1 MKKKAILI
9 AIIGTVSVTLVA
21 LIIILTGVFANRI
34 SNLHKTDDTNYTSE
48 STPTVNNDSND
59 NNESVSSDNEDTGS
73 LRLVSVI
80 DMDGTCYVFRDG
92 EKIKA
97 SLNMAL
103 LDGDIVEVTKGFAR
117 IMLDED
123 KLLYLEKGTKIGIS
137 ATGDAETSKTS
148 IFVERGSVMT
158 EVLNKLSKESTFT
171 VVTANTVMNIRGT
184 KTLTQVLEDAVTGHV
199 QTSNAVLEGQVKIK
213 SVKVKADGTVVSVE
227 KDLGSGEGNSFSSN
241 KEELVSQEEMKSIA
255 DTGSDVKG
263 IRVEIVSEEEA
274 DIVFDVATFEAS
286 FLENIKNILMADAE
300 SKSGEEGLSQ
310 EQIDEINSALDEVL
324 EAFEVILAQ
333 SEKEIQQVAQI
344 PDPAPEPVVEPTPQT
359 QENVTLANSY
369 DIVGKTSDTTLQ
381 SLNVTTGDGDTNL
394 VGLEEDEEAK
404 RLEKE
409 EADWLVK
416 EEGVKKEK
424 EEAQRLEKEEAQR
437 LEKEEAD
444 RLEKEEE
451 DKLAKEKKEEE
462 DRLAKEEED
471 KLAKEKE
478 EKEERLAREEEERL
492 AREEEE
498 RLAREEEERLAEEEK
513 KKNVKITYE
522 KTAWEIDNSDSAI
535 ALRLSFWNF
544 NSETG
549 EFEEI
554 NQEDEDPLPD
564 TLPRGATL
572 PGIETPEGIDMYVFV
587 SKADIVAI
595 DGEDIE
601 VWERSEEFTFT
612 GWYYKDEEEY
622 INIETVPEDEDITEL
637 VLYAQ
642 LNDMDIEEDEEIN
655 PLDD

>member
-1 MKKKAILI
+1 MKKRAILI

-34 SNLHKTDDTNYTSE
+34 SNLYKTDDTNYTSE

-73 LRLVSVI
+73 LRLVSII

-97 SLNMAL
+97 SVNMAL

-123 KLLYLEKGTKIGIS
+123 KLLYLEKGTKIGIN
-137 ATGDAETSKTS
+137 ATGDAETSNTS

-158 EVLNKLSKESTFT
+158 EVLNKLSKDSSFT

-184 KTLTQVLEDAVTGHV
+184 KTLTQVIEDAVTGHV

-213 SVKVKADGTVVSVE
+213 AVRVKADGTVVYVE

-263 IRVEIVSEEEA
+263 IRVEIVTEEEA
-274 DIVFDVATFEAS
+274 EVVFDVVTFEAS
-286 FLENIKNILMADAE
+286 FLENIKSILMADAQ

-310 EQIDEINSALDEVL
+310 EQINEINLALDEVL

-344 PDPAPEPVVEPTPQT
+344 PDPAPEPAPKP

-381 SLNVTTGDGDTNL
+381 SSNVTTGDGDTNL
-394 VGLEEDEEAK
+394 VGLEEDEEAD
-404 RLEKE
+404 RLAE
-409 EADWLVK
+409 EERL
-416 EEGVKKEK
+416 
-424 EEAQRLEKEEAQR
+424 AQ
-437 LEKEEAD
+437 EEAD
-444 RLEKEEE
+444 RLAEEE
-451 DKLAKEKKEEE
+451 RLAQEEADRLAEEE
-462 DRLAKEEED
+462 RLAQEEADRLAKEEED

-478 EKEERLAREEEERL
+478 E
-492 AREEEE
+492 
-498 RLAREEEERLAEEEK
+498 EEERLAEEEK
-513 KKNVKITYE
+513 KKIVKIIYE
-522 KTAWEIDNSDSAI
+522 KTAWEIDNSDSSI
-535 ALRLSFWNF
+535 ALRLSFWNLD
-544 NSETG
+544 SETG

-554 NQEDEDPLPD
+554 DQEDEDPLPD

-595 DGEDIE
+595 DGEDKE

-612 GWYYKDEEEY
+612 GWYYKDEDEY

-642 LNDMDIEEDEEIN
+642 INDMDIDEEEEIN

>member
-73 LRLVSVI
+73 LRLVSII

-123 KLLYLEKGTKIGIS
+123 KLLYLEKGTRIGIT

-158 EVLNKLSKESTFT
+158 EVLNKLSKDSSFT

-300 SKSGEEGLSQ
+300 SESGEEGLSQ
-310 EQIDEINSALDEVL
+310 EQIDKINLALDEVL
-324 EAFEVILAQ
+324 KAFEVILAQ

-344 PDPAPEPVVEPTPQT
+344 PDPAPEPVFEPTPQT
-359 QENVTLANSY
+359 TENVTLANSY
-369 DIVGKTSDTTLQ
+369 DIVGKTSDTTPQ

-404 RLEKE
+404 MI
-409 EADWLVK
+409 
-416 EEGVKKEK
+416 
-424 EEAQRLEKEEAQR
+424 
-437 LEKEEAD
+437 EKEEAD
-444 RLEKEEE
+444 RL
-451 DKLAKEKKEEE
+451 AKE
-462 DRLAKEEED
+462 
-471 KLAKEKE
+471 
-478 EKEERLAREEEERL
+478 EERLAREEEERL

-498 RLAREEEERLAEEEK
+498 RLAREEEERLAREEAERLAEEEK

-522 KTAWEIDNSDSAI
+522 KTAWEIDNSDSGF
-535 ALRLSFWNF
+535 ALRLSFWNL

-554 NQEDEDPLPD
+554 DQEDEYPLPD

-595 DGEDIE
+595 DGEYIE

-622 INIETVPEDEDITEL
+622 VNIETVPEDEDITEL

>member
-73 LRLVSVI
+73 LRLVSII

-97 SLNMAL
+97 SLNMSL

-123 KLLYLEKGTKIGIS
+123 KLLYLEKGTRIGIT

-158 EVLNKLSKESTFT
+158 EVLNKLSKDSSFT

-274 DIVFDVATFEAS
+274 DIIFDVATFEAS

-300 SKSGEEGLSQ
+300 SESGEEGLSQ
-310 EQIDEINSALDEVL
+310 EQIDKINLALDEVL
-324 EAFEVILAQ
+324 KAFEVILAQ

-344 PDPAPEPVVEPTPQT
+344 PDPAPEPVFEPTPQT

-369 DIVGKTSDTTLQ
+369 DIVGKTSDTTPQ

-409 EADWLVK
+409 EAERLVK

-424 EEAQRLEKEEAQR
+424 EEK
-437 LEKEEAD
+437 D
-444 RLEKEEE
+444 RLAKEEE
-451 DKLAKEKKEEE
+451 DKKEKEEK

-478 EKEERLAREEEERL
+478 EEDRLAKEEEEREEEEERLAREEEERL

-498 RLAREEEERLAEEEK
+498 RLAREEAERLAEEEK

-522 KTAWEIDNSDSAI
+522 KTAWEIDNSDSGF
-535 ALRLSFWNF
+535 ALRLSFWNLT
-544 NSETG
+544 ETG

-554 NQEDEDPLPD
+554 DQEDEYPLPD

-595 DGEDIE
+595 DGEYIE

-622 INIETVPEDEDITEL
+622 VNIETVPEDEDITEL

>member
-21 LIIILTGVFANRI
+21 LIIFLTGVFANRI

-73 LRLVSVI
+73 LRLVSII

-103 LDGDIVEVTKGFAR
+103 LDGDIVEVTQGFAR

-123 KLLYLEKGTKIGIS
+123 KLLYLEKGTRIGIT

-274 DIVFDVATFEAS
+274 DIVFDVYTFEAS

-310 EQIDEINSALDEVL
+310 EQIDKINLALDEVL
-324 EAFEVILAQ
+324 KAFEVILAQ

-344 PDPAPEPVVEPTPQT
+344 PDPAPEPVFEPTPQT
-359 QENVTLANSY
+359 TEDVTLANSY
-369 DIVGKTSDTTLQ
+369 DTVGKTSDTTPQ

-404 RLEKE
+404 MI
-409 EADWLVK
+409 
-416 EEGVKKEK
+416 
-424 EEAQRLEKEEAQR
+424 
-437 LEKEEAD
+437 EKEEAD
-444 RLEKEEE
+444 RL
-451 DKLAKEKKEEE
+451 AKE
-462 DRLAKEEED
+462 
-471 KLAKEKE
+471 
-478 EKEERLAREEEERL
+478 EERLAREEEERL

-498 RLAREEEERLAEEEK
+498 RLAREEAERLAEEEK

-522 KTAWEIDNSDSAI
+522 KTAWEIDNSDSGF
-535 ALRLSFWNF
+535 ALRLSFWNL

-554 NQEDEDPLPD
+554 DQEDEYPLPD

>member
-73 LRLVSVI
+73 LRLVSII

-97 SLNMAL
+97 SVNMAL
-103 LDGDIVEVTKGFAR
+103 LDGDIVEVAKGFAR

-123 KLLYLEKGTKIGIS
+123 KLLYLEKGTRIGIN

-158 EVLNKLSKESTFT
+158 EVLNKLSKNSSFT

-184 KTLTQVLEDAVTGHV
+184 KTLTQVIEDAVTGHV

-255 DTGSDVKG
+255 DTGANVNG
-263 IRVEIVSEEEA
+263 IRVEIVTEEEA
-274 DIVFDVATFEAS
+274 EVVFDVATFEAS
-286 FLENIKNILMADAE
+286 FLENIKNILIADAE
-300 SKSGEEGLSQ
+300 SKSGEESLSQ
-310 EQIDEINSALDEVL
+310 EQIEEINLALDEVL

-333 SEKEIQQVAQI
+333 SEKEIQQVAQN
-344 PDPAPEPVVEPTPQT
+344 PDPAPEPVFEPTPQL

-381 SLNVTTGDGDTNL
+381 SSNVTTGDGDTNL
-394 VGLEEDEEAK
+394 VGLEEDEEAD
-404 RLEKE
+404 RLAEKE
-409 EADWLVK
+409 RL
-416 EEGVKKEK
+416 
-424 EEAQRLEKEEAQR
+424 AQ
-437 LEKEEAD
+437 EEAD
-444 RLEKEEE
+444 RLAEEE
-451 DKLAKEKKEEE
+451 RLAQEEA
-462 DRLAKEEED
+462 DRLAKEKED

-478 EKEERLAREEEERL
+478 EEEERL

-498 RLAREEEERLAEEEK
+498 RLAREEAERLAEEEK
-513 KKNVKITYE
+513 KKKVKITYE
-522 KTAWEIDNSDSAI
+522 KTAWEIDNSDISI
-535 ALRLSFWNF
+535 ALRLSFWNLD
-544 NSETG
+544 SETG

-554 NQEDEDPLPD
+554 DQEDEYPLPD

-587 SKADIVAI
+587 SKADIVAV

-622 INIETVPEDEDITEL
+622 VNIETVPEDEDITEL

-642 LNDMDIEEDEEIN
+642 INDMDIEEEEEIN

>member
-73 LRLVSVI
+73 LRLVSII

-103 LDGDIVEVTKGFAR
+103 LDGDIVEATKGFAR

-123 KLLYLEKGTKIGIS
+123 KLLYLEKGTRIGII

-148 IFVERGSVMT
+148 IVVERGSVMT
-158 EVLNKLSKESTFT
+158 EVLNKLSKDSSFT

-184 KTLTQVLEDAVTGHV
+184 KTLTQVIEDAVTGHV

-310 EQIDEINSALDEVL
+310 EQIDEINLALDEVL
-324 EAFEVILAQ
+324 EAFEVILAR
-333 SEKEIQQVAQI
+333 SEKEIQQLARLN
-344 PDPAPEPVVEPTPQT
+344 DPAPETVFEPTPQP
-359 QENVTLANSY
+359 QENVTPANSY
-369 DIVGKTSDTTLQ
+369 DTVGKTSDTTPQ
-381 SLNVTTGDGDTNL
+381 SSNVTTGDGDTNL

-409 EADWLVK
+409 EA
-416 EEGVKKEK
+416 
-424 EEAQRLEKEEAQR
+424 QRLEKEEA
-437 LEKEEAD
+437 
-444 RLEKEEE
+444 
-451 DKLAKEKKEEE
+451 

-478 EKEERLAREEEERL
+478 EADMIAEEERL
-492 AREEEE
+492 VQEEADRLAKEEED
-498 RLAREEEERLAEEEK
+498 K
-513 KKNVKITYE
+513 
-522 KTAWEIDNSDSAI
+522 
-535 ALRLSFWNF
+535 
-544 NSETG
+544 
-549 EFEEI
+549 
-554 NQEDEDPLPD
+554 
-564 TLPRGATL
+564 
-572 PGIETPEGIDMYVFV
+572 
-587 SKADIVAI
+587 
-595 DGEDIE
+595 
-601 VWERSEEFTFT
+601 
-612 GWYYKDEEEY
+612 
-622 INIETVPEDEDITEL
+622 
-637 VLYAQ
+637 
-642 LNDMDIEEDEEIN
+642 
-655 PLDD
+655 

>member
-34 SNLHKTDDTNYTSE
+34 SNLHKTDDTNFTSE

-73 LRLVSVI
+73 LRLVSII
-80 DMDGTCYVFRDG
+80 DMYGTCYVFRDG

-123 KLLYLEKGTKIGIS
+123 KILYLEKGTRIGIN

-158 EVLNKLSKESTFT
+158 EVLNKLSKDSSFT

-227 KDLGSGEGNSFSSN
+227 KDLGSGEGNSFFSN

-274 DIVFDVATFEAS
+274 DIIFDVATFEAS

-300 SKSGEEGLSQ
+300 SESGEEGLSQ
-310 EQIDEINSALDEVL
+310 EQIDKINLALDEVL
-324 EAFEVILAQ
+324 KAFEVILAQ

-344 PDPAPEPVVEPTPQT
+344 PDPAPEPVFEPTPQT
-359 QENVTLANSY
+359 TENVTLANSY
-369 DIVGKTSDTTLQ
+369 DIVGKTSDTTPQ

-404 RLEKE
+404 MI
-409 EADWLVK
+409 
-416 EEGVKKEK
+416 
-424 EEAQRLEKEEAQR
+424 
-437 LEKEEAD
+437 EKEEAD
-444 RLEKEEE
+444 RL
-451 DKLAKEKKEEE
+451 AKE
-462 DRLAKEEED
+462 
-471 KLAKEKE
+471 
-478 EKEERLAREEEERL
+478 EERLAREEEERL

-498 RLAREEEERLAEEEK
+498 RLAREEAERLAEEEK

-522 KTAWEIDNSDSAI
+522 KTAWEIDNSDSGF
-535 ALRLSFWNF
+535 ALRLSFWNL

-554 NQEDEDPLPD
+554 DQEDEYPLPD

-595 DGEDIE
+595 DGEYIE

-622 INIETVPEDEDITEL
+622 VNIETVPEDEDITEL

-655 PLDD
+655 PLED

>member
-73 LRLVSVI
+73 LRLVSII

-123 KLLYLEKGTKIGIS
+123 KLLYLEKGTRIGIT

-158 EVLNKLSKESTFT
+158 EVLNKLSKDSSFT

-184 KTLTQVLEDAVTGHV
+184 KTLTQVIQDAVTGHV

-274 DIVFDVATFEAS
+274 DIVFDVATFEAT

-300 SKSGEEGLSQ
+300 SESGEEGLSQ
-310 EQIDEINSALDEVL
+310 KQIDEINLALEEVL
-324 EAFEVILAQ
+324 KAFEVILAK

-344 PDPAPEPVVEPTPQT
+344 PDPAPEPVYEPTPQT

-369 DIVGKTSDTTLQ
+369 DIVGKTSDTTPQ

-404 RLEKE
+404 RI
-409 EADWLVK
+409 
-416 EEGVKKEK
+416 
-424 EEAQRLEKEEAQR
+424 
-437 LEKEEAD
+437 EKEEAD
-444 RLEKEEE
+444 RLAEEE
-451 DKLAKEKKEEE
+451 RLAQEEA

-478 EKEERLAREEEERL
+478 EKERLAKEEKEREKEEERLAREEKERLAREEEERL
-492 AREEEE
+492 AREE
-498 RLAREEEERLAEEEK
+498 AERLAEEEK

-522 KTAWEIDNSDSAI
+522 KTAWEIDNSDCAI
-535 ALRLSFWNF
+535 ALRLSFWNL

-554 NQEDEDPLPD
+554 DQEDEYPLPD

-595 DGEDIE
+595 DGEYID